1 MKKLKEKNK
10 NRLITIGSFLVI
22 VICLIIIGFEVFS
35 MNQIKEN
42 NEALLNDF
50 FEEQEVIAEQ
60 EENVSLDIKEE
71 QKPIQEI
78 KEKESYIGVIE
89 IKKINLTQGFYNIN
103 SKNNDVN
110 KNIQVIKESNMPDVI
125 AGNLIIA
132 GHSGNGK
139 YSYFR
144 NLKKLEIK
152 DEAIV
157 HYQGK
162 SYEYTLVDKYEI
174 NKDGT
179 AKIKRNKN
187 KNILTLITCK
197 ENSNKQIVFIFE
209 LKTIN

>member
-22 VICLIIIGFEVFS
+22 IICLIVIGLEVFS

-42 NEALLNDF
+42 NDILLNDF
-50 FEEQEVIAEQ
+50 FEEQEVIIEQ
-60 EENVSLDIKEE
+60 EDNIPLEIKEE
-71 QKPIQEI
+71 SKPIQKVE
-78 KEKESYIGVIE
+78 EKESYVGVIE

-103 SKNNDVN
+103 SKKNNVN

-125 AGNLIIA
+125 NGNLIIA

-144 NLKKLEIK
+144 NLKKLDIK

-157 HYQGK
+157 HYI
-162 SYEYTLVDKYEI
+162 DKYEI
-174 NKDGT
+174 SKDGT
-179 AKIKRNKN
+179 AEIKRNKN

-197 ENSNKQIVFIFE
+197 ENSDKQVIFIFE
-209 LKTIN
+209 LKIIN